1 MQDPKL
7 FKINEKDKEH
17 YRLLI
22 KNIDISKRDSIISIL
37 GIKIQ
42 KILDRNKLNNLEVG
56 LIEDMSKLIKILQLY
71 GKLPDSIVKKILFA
85 MSYFIDENDDIPD
98 VIPDYGYLDDI
109 AVVRWIIDDIEKQ
122 IPELSNA

>member
-56 LIEDMSKLIKILQLY
+56 LIDDMSKLIKILQLY
-71 GKLPDSIVKKILFA
+71 TKLPDRIVKKILFA

-109 AVVRWIIDDIEKQ
+109 AVVRWIIDDIDKE
-122 IPELSNA
+122 IPELSKA

>member
-1 MQDPKL
+1 M
-7 FKINEKDKEH
+7 
-17 YRLLI
+17 I

-56 LIEDMSKLIKILQLY
+56 LIDDMSKLIKILQLY
-71 GKLPDSIVKKILFA
+71 TKLPDRIVKKILFA

-109 AVVRWIIDDIEKQ
+109 AVVRWIIDDIDKE
-122 IPELSNA
+122 IPELSKA

>member
-56 LIEDMSKLIKILQLY
+56 LIDDMSKLIKILQLY

-122 IPELSNA
+122 IPE

>member
-71 GKLPDSIVKKILFA
+71 SKLPDRIVKKILFA

>member
-42 KILDRNKLNNLEVG
+42 KILDRNKLNNLEVS
-56 LIEDMSKLIKILQLY
+56 LIDDMSKLIKILQLY
-71 GKLPDSIVKKILFA
+71 SKLPDRIVKKILFA

-109 AVVRWIIDDIEKQ
+109 AVARWIIDDIEKE
-122 IPELSNA
+122 IPELSKA

>member
-56 LIEDMSKLIKILQLY
+56 LIDDTSKLIKILQLY

-109 AVVRWIIDDIEKQ
+109 AVVRWIIDDIDKE
-122 IPELSNA
+122 IPELSKA